1 MYINYLGFRNV
12 YLDEMYVN
20 IMYYIYKIS
29 KINFCVKFFYLYYDY
44 YVWYIVLFEYFCLL
58 MYWFI
63 GYMIIISDSYWFIF
77 I

>member
-29 KINFCVKFFYLYYDY
+29 KINFCVKFFYL
-44 YVWYIVLFEYFCLL
+44 LFY
-58 MYWFI
+58 
-63 GYMIIISDSYWFIF
+63 IIIMFGILFYLNIF
-77 I
+77 VY